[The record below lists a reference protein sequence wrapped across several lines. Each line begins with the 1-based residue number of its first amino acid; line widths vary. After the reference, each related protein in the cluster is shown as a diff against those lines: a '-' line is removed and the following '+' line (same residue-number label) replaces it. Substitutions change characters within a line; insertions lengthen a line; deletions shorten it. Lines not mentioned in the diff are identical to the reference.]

1 MRESTSNEPSA
12 IRDRRYAISDKPS
25 AIRRL
30 RYYLPTLIVAVTVLL
45 AWELIVRAFN
55 IQQFLIPKPT
65 SILEA
70 FVDQQSILFNKVF
83 NTLRGALGGFA
94 LGSLSGI
101 LMALITARWVMLSQA
116 MLPFAIAA
124 NSVPI
129 IAFSPILFNWF
140 GPSNPFSWMAIV
152 AVIVFFPVMINVVR
166 GLTQVDPRALELMRS
181 YAASEFKILFALRIP
196 NALPFLFSA
205 LRVATVLSMIGAV
218 VADFFGVERATIG
231 KYITQESASFRFE
244 NTWAAILLVS
254 TIGIVFYLIVA
265 AAERTIMP
273 WHVSVRKSE

>member
-12 IRDRRYAISDKPS
+12 IRNTRYAISDRPS

-30 RYYLPTLIVAVTVLL
+30 RYYLPTLIVAVAVLL

-101 LMALITARWVMLSQA
+101 VMALITARWVMLSQA

-140 GPSNPFSWMAIV
+140 GPSNPF
-152 AVIVFFPVMINVVR
+152 
-166 GLTQVDPRALELMRS
+166 
-181 YAASEFKILFALRIP
+181 
-196 NALPFLFSA
+196 
-205 LRVATVLSMIGAV
+205 
-218 VADFFGVERATIG
+218 
-231 KYITQESASFRFE
+231 
-244 NTWAAILLVS
+244 
-254 TIGIVFYLIVA
+254 
-265 AAERTIMP
+265 
-273 WHVSVRKSE
+273 